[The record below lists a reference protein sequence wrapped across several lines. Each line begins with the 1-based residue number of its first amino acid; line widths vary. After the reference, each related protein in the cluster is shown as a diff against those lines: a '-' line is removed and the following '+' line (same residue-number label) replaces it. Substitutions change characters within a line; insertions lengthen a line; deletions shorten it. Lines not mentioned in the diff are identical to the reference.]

1 MLYAT
6 QINHINTQLA
16 FWFGFFPG
24 LCSAVRVHN
33 IRTGLIRL
41 LVHRAVCMT
50 INKGSY
56 ALCSLHC
63 NGIMQFYG
71 TAALTVGLLVLSY
84 DQKECSFISLPLQP
98 EEHNNIGTICSSW
111 GWCGSQH
118 LQCTTVQALLQVGR
132 QATNTARQMV
142 LVYKYTRLRRC
153 RWFLCT
159 MPGGERKERKEGKK
173 KSGRERN
180 KS

>member
-1 MLYAT
+1 MLYATRT

-24 LCSAVRVHN
+24 LRSAVRVHN
-33 IRTGLIRL
+33 IRTGLIRP

-56 ALCSLHC
+56 ALYSLHC

-71 TAALTVGLLVLSY
+71 TAALKVGLLVLSY
-84 DQKECSFISLPLQP
+84 AQKECSFTSLPLQP

-111 GWCGSQH
+111 GWFVVCVCVCLRVYVRVYVDRSIY
-118 LQCTTVQALLQVGR
+118 
-132 QATNTARQMV
+132 NARQCKP
-142 LVYKYTRLRRC
+142 YC
-153 RWFLCT
+153 R
-159 MPGGERKERKEGKK
+159 
-173 KSGRERN
+173 
-180 KS
+180 